1 MTKGQLAM
9 AVAMIYPEPE
19 KSAARNSLLAIASA
33 ATCRTSSS
41 EKRPRGFSIAP
52 TRSRKTERRSTG
64 TACAAVMMIC
74 NCWSVRETIYFFPRQ
89 PVRHRTA
96 VLWRIVQPLFR
107 WRPVICR
114 DPCITFGQSDFQI
127 VPVDAAFNGNDG
139 GSTVRAWLARSHGG
153 TGRAA
158 G

>member
-1 MTKGQLAM
+1 MNGQRVRPASQKRGGVFHTTLSAVWIKRRRYMTKGQLAM

-64 TACAAVMMIC
+64 KAFAAVI
-74 NCWSVRETIYFFPRQ
+74 TI
-89 PVRHRTA
+89 
-96 VLWRIVQPLFR
+96 
-107 WRPVICR
+107 
-114 DPCITFGQSDFQI
+114 
-127 VPVDAAFNGNDG
+127 FN
-139 GSTVRAWLARSHGG
+139 
-153 TGRAA
+153 
-158 G
+158 